1 MFIVLLYTVNFF
13 SIYAMFCGRLVKQKE
28 FQGEQPIPNSGY
40 KMEFKTTSGQMKN
53 YKMTKDTCHM
63 YQNYIQRIVET
74 IYKVT
79 SHYWN
84 YVKEKLVLNIL
95 KSIWYKSVYCLISM
109 FYCSLRIA
117 FLLHSLRT
125 SFLL

>member
-1 MFIVLLYTVNFF
+1 
-13 SIYAMFCGRLVKQKE
+13 
-28 FQGEQPIPNSGY
+28 
-40 KMEFKTTSGQMKN
+40 MKN

-74 IYKVT
+74 IYIVK

-95 KSIWYKSVYCLISM
+95 KLQIQQQKRLDHLGQERVLTH
-109 FYCSLRIA
+109 FNV
-117 FLLHSLRT
+117 LL
-125 SFLL
+125 